1 MSSHGNSTSDTYQ
14 APRWVATAKITR
26 EIVDVGS
33 TREGFIDLTTS
44 FLVLKKPYKIDKVH
58 ALTNPYTP
66 NAGAR
71 PAAIVG
77 RDDQLTSFDLLLAR
91 LEKGRTEQSMII
103 TGLRGVGKTVLLGEF
118 REKAERRNWATIDI
132 EVSKHDNDDFRRQMA
147 REFRKALL
155 GVSPKAR
162 WGNRA
167 RRAAAVIK
175 SFTIAVD
182 PDGRI
187 TAGLD
192 TDAAEGAADSG
203 DLSADLTDL
212 LVALGEAAAD
222 HKTGV
227 VLLLDEIQFLRRE
240 QLEAIVAALHKTVQR
255 RLPITLVGA
264 GLPQIAEL
272 AGEAKSYAERLFKFP
287 QIGVLADDD
296 ADAAFAQP
304 AGDEGARFEADALA
318 MAAEV
323 TGRYPYFIQELGYAV
338 WTLAS
343 DDCITLADIMAAKAV
358 YEDKLDSSFFRVR
371 LDRATELET
380 AYLRAMAELG
390 PEPQLAGEVARLLH
404 RTSEQCGPTRSGLI
418 EKGLLYTPSHGYA
431 AFTVPHFDQ
440 FMRRSVPELTVP
452 EVRARRRR
460 SRGVATEDSTR

>member
-1 MSSHGNSTSDTYQ
+1 MESERPSCLARFAKKPRSASGQRSRSKSASTT
-14 APRWVATAKITR
+14 T
-26 EIVDVGS
+26 
-33 TREGFIDLTTS
+33 TTS
-44 FLVLKKPYKIDKVH
+44 
-58 ALTNPYTP
+58 
-66 NAGAR
+66 
-71 PAAIVG
+71 
-77 RDDQLTSFDLLLAR
+77 
-91 LEKGRTEQSMII
+91 
-103 TGLRGVGKTVLLGEF
+103 
-118 REKAERRNWATIDI
+118 
-132 EVSKHDNDDFRRQMA
+132 DFRRQIA

-155 GVSPKAR
+155 ELSPKAR
-162 WGNRA
+162 WGDRA

-187 TAGLD
+187 TAGLG

-203 DLSADLTDL
+203 DLSADLIDL
-212 LVALGEAAAD
+212 LVALGEAASERSS
-222 HKTGV
+222 GV

-255 RLPITLVGA
+255 QLPITLVGA

-287 QIGVLADDD
+287 AIGVLAD
-296 ADAAFAQP
+296 ADARAAFSKP
-304 AGDEGARFEADALA
+304 ALDESTIYTQDALDLA
-318 MAAEV
+318 NEIS
-323 TGRYPYFIQELGYAV
+323 GRYPYFIQELGYAV

-343 DDCITLADIMAAKAV
+343 DDRITRADIAVAKEV

-390 PEPQLAGEVARLLH
+390 PEPQLAGEVARLLK

-440 FMRRSVPELTVP
+440 FMRRSVPVLTVP
-452 EVRARRRR
+452 ELRARRKR
-460 SRGVATEDSTR
+460 TR

>member
-1 MSSHGNSTSDTYQ
+1 MD
-14 APRWVATAKITR
+14 AI
-26 EIVDVGS
+26 
-33 TREGFIDLTTS
+33 
-44 FLVLKKPYKIDKVH
+44 
-58 ALTNPYTP
+58 TNPYTP

-71 PAAIVG
+71 PPVIVG
-77 RDDQLTSFDLLLAR
+77 RDDQLNSFDLLLAR

-103 TGLRGVGKTVLLGEF
+103 TGLRGVGKTVLLGAF
-118 REKAERRNWATIDI
+118 REKAEQRKWATIDV

-147 REFRKALL
+147 REFRKALFEI
-155 GVSPKAR
+155 SPKAR
-162 WGNRA
+162 WGERA

-192 TDAAEGAADSG
+192 TDPAEGSADSG
-203 DLSADLTDL
+203 ELSADLTDL
-212 LVALGEAAAD
+212 LVALGEAASD

-240 QLEAIVAALHKTVQR
+240 QLEAIVAALHKAVQR
-255 RLPITLVGA
+255 SLPITMVGA

-287 QIGVLADDD
+287 DIGVLTESD
-296 ADAAFAQP
+296 ARAALGQP
-304 AGDEGARFEADALA
+304 AEAEGANFANDALEL
-318 MAAEV
+318 AAEV
-323 TGRYPYFIQELGYAV
+323 TGRYPYFIQELGYAA

-343 DDCITLADIMAAKAV
+343 ENRITRADIVVAKEI

-390 PEPQLAGEVARLLH
+390 PEPQLAGEVASLLN

-440 FMRRSVPELTVP
+440 FMRRSVPILNVP
-452 EVRARRRR
+452 EVKQRKK
-460 SRGVATEDSTR
+460 RGRTGQ

>member
-1 MSSHGNSTSDTYQ
+1 M
-14 APRWVATAKITR
+14 R
-26 EIVDVGS
+26 
-33 TREGFIDLTTS
+33 S
-44 FLVLKKPYKIDKVH
+44 FQNLKNLYKIYKVD
-58 ALTNPYTP
+58 AISNPYTP

-71 PAAIVG
+71 PPAIVG
-77 RDDQLTSFDLLLAR
+77 RDDQLNSFDLLLAR

-103 TGLRGVGKTVLLGEF
+103 TGLRGVGKTVLLGAF
-118 REKAERRNWATIDI
+118 REKAEKRKWATIEI
-132 EVSKHDNDDFRRQMA
+132 EVSKHDNDDFRRQIA

-155 GVSPKAR
+155 ELSPKAR
-162 WGNRA
+162 WGDRA

-187 TAGLD
+187 TAGLG

-203 DLSADLTDL
+203 DLSADLIDL
-212 LVALGEAAAD
+212 LVALGEAASERSS
-222 HKTGV
+222 GV

-255 RLPITLVGA
+255 QLPITLVGA

-287 QIGVLADDD
+287 AIGVLAD
-296 ADAAFAQP
+296 ADARAAFSKP
-304 AGDEGARFEADALA
+304 ALDESTIYTQDALDLA
-318 MAAEV
+318 NEIS
-323 TGRYPYFIQELGYAV
+323 GRYPYFIQELGYAV

-343 DDCITLADIMAAKAV
+343 DDRITRADIAVAKEV

-390 PEPQLAGEVARLLH
+390 PEPQLAGEVARLLN

-440 FMRRSVPELTVP
+440 FMRRSVPVLTVP
-452 EVRARRRR
+452 ELRARRKR
-460 SRGVATEDSTR
+460 TR